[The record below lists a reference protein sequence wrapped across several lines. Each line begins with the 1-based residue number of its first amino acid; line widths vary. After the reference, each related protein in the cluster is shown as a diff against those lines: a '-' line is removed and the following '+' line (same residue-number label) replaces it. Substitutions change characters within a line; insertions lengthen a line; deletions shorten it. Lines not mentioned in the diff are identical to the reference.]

1 MKQEVCLLKRKVFL
15 AVAFVSAALTGCG
28 SGESQKNTEINIPPP
43 PEVDV
48 ITITRSSAVLT
59 QDLPGRTQAFR
70 TAQVRARVEG
80 LVEKRIFTEGSN
92 VEKGDLLYQIFAR
105 NYQTAYDA
113 AKVERAIARQAL
125 ARYKYLFGLK
135 AVSQQEFELAE
146 ARFKQAEAVFSKARE
161 DLDNTRVPA
170 PISGRIGRSQ
180 ITEGAL
186 VGREE
191 ATLLAII
198 EQIDPLYVNF
208 TQSGSDL
215 FRLQQ
220 AINEGKLG
228 RTGLKRVEL
237 VLEDGSIYPL
247 SGTFLFS
254 DLAVDPST
262 NSVSLRALFPNPKQ
276 ELLPGMFVRIR
287 FPEAKLENAIKIP
300 QRSLLSDAQGQ
311 YVMVVDSQGKVA
323 VQRVKAGSMAGGDFI
338 IDEGLSGGEKVIVNG
353 VQKARP
359 GAMVKPVTI
368 KQGAIEVSSIAL
380 PTSRAEK

>member
-28 SGESQKNTEINIPPP
+28 SGESQKNAEINIPPP

-70 TAQVRARVEG
+70 TAQVRARIEG

-113 AKVERAIARQAL
+113 AKVERVIARQAL

-311 YVMVVDSQGKVA
+311 YVMVVDSQGKVV

-338 IDEGLSGGEKVIVNG
+338 IVEGLSGGEKVIVNG

>member
-262 NSVSLRALFPNPKQ
+262 NSVLLRALFPNPKQ
-276 ELLPGMFVRIR
+276 ELLPGMFVRVR

-338 IDEGLSGGEKVIVNG
+338 IVEGLSGGEKVIVNG

>member
-1 MKQEVCLLKRKVFL
+1 MKQEVCFLKRKVFL

-311 YVMVVDSQGKVA
+311 YVMVVDSQGKVV

-338 IDEGLSGGEKVIVNG
+338 IVEGLSGGEKVIVNG

>member
-113 AKVERAIARQAL
+113 AKVERVIARQAL

-276 ELLPGMFVRIR
+276 ELLPGMFVRVR

-338 IDEGLSGGEKVIVNG
+338 IVEGLSGGEKVIVNG

>member
-1 MKQEVCLLKRKVFL
+1 M
-15 AVAFVSAALTGCG
+15 
-28 SGESQKNTEINIPPP
+28 
-43 PEVDV
+43 
-48 ITITRSSAVLT
+48 LT

-262 NSVSLRALFPNPKQ
+262 NSVLLRALFPNPKQ
-276 ELLPGMFVRIR
+276 ELLPGMFVRVR

-338 IDEGLSGGEKVIVNG
+338 IVEGLSGGEKVIVNG

>member
-113 AKVERAIARQAL
+113 AKVERVIARQAL

-262 NSVSLRALFPNPKQ
+262 NSVLLRALFPNPKQ
-276 ELLPGMFVRIR
+276 ELLPGMFVRVR

-338 IDEGLSGGEKVIVNG
+338 IVEGLRGGEKVIVNG

>member
-276 ELLPGMFVRIR
+276 ELLPGMFVRVR

-338 IDEGLSGGEKVIVNG
+338 IVEGLSGGEKVIVNG

>member
-1 MKQEVCLLKRKVFL
+1 MKQEVSLLKRKVFL

-28 SGESQKNTEINIPPP
+28 SGESQKNSEINIPSP

-59 QDLPGRTQAFR
+59 QDLPGRIQAFR

-276 ELLPGMFVRIR
+276 ELLPGMFVRVR

-338 IDEGLSGGEKVIVNG
+338 IVEGLSGGEKVIVNG

-368 KQGAIEVSSIAL
+368 KQGVIEVSSIAL

>member
-1 MKQEVCLLKRKVFL
+1 MKQEVSLLKRKVFL

-48 ITITRSSAVLT
+48 ITITRSLAVLT

-276 ELLPGMFVRIR
+276 ELLPGMFVRVR

-338 IDEGLSGGEKVIVNG
+338 IVEGLSGGEKVIVNG

>member
-1 MKQEVCLLKRKVFL
+1 MKQEVCLSKRKVFL

-338 IDEGLSGGEKVIVNG
+338 IVEGLSGGEKVIVNG

>member
-28 SGESQKNTEINIPPP
+28 SGESQKNSEINIPPP

-276 ELLPGMFVRIR
+276 ELLPGMFVRVR

-338 IDEGLSGGEKVIVNG
+338 IVEGLSGGEKVIVNG

>member
-113 AKVERAIARQAL
+113 AKVERVIARQAL

-276 ELLPGMFVRIR
+276 ELLPGMFVRVR

-311 YVMVVDSQGKVA
+311 YVMVVDSQGKVV

-338 IDEGLSGGEKVIVNG
+338 IVEGLSGGEKVIVNG

>member
-28 SGESQKNTEINIPPP
+28 SGESQKNSEINIPPP

-338 IDEGLSGGEKVIVNG
+338 IVEGLSGGEKVIVNG

>member
-1 MKQEVCLLKRKVFL
+1 MKQEVSLLKRKVFL

-48 ITITRSSAVLT
+48 ITITRSLAVLT

-262 NSVSLRALFPNPKQ
+262 NSVLLRALFPNPKQ
-276 ELLPGMFVRIR
+276 ELLPGMFVRVR

-338 IDEGLSGGEKVIVNG
+338 IVEGLSGGEKVIVNG

>member
-1 MKQEVCLLKRKVFL
+1 MKQEMCLLKRKVFL
-15 AVAFVSAALTGCG
+15 AAVFVSAALTGCG
-28 SGESQKNTEINIPPP
+28 SGESQKNPEINIPSP

-113 AKVERAIARQAL
+113 AKVERSIARQAL

-208 TQSGSDL
+208 TQSGADL

-220 AINEGKLG
+220 SINEGKLG
-228 RTGLKRVEL
+228 RTGFKRVEL
-237 VLEDGSIYPL
+237 VLEDGSIYRLP
-247 SGTFLFS
+247 GTFLFS
-254 DLAVDPST
+254 DLAVDPGT

-276 ELLPGMFVRIR
+276 ELLPGMFVRVR

-300 QRSLLSDAQGQ
+300 QRSLLLDAQGQ
-311 YVMVVDSQGKVA
+311 YVMVVDSQNKVA

-338 IDEGLSGGEKVIVNG
+338 IVEGLSGGEKVIVNG

-380 PTSRAEK
+380 PTSRAVK

>member
-113 AKVERAIARQAL
+113 AKVERVIARQAL

-276 ELLPGMFVRIR
+276 ELLPGMFVRVR

-338 IDEGLSGGEKVIVNG
+338 IVEGLRGGEKVIVNG

>member
-1 MKQEVCLLKRKVFL
+1 MKQEVSLLKRKVFL

-276 ELLPGMFVRIR
+276 ELLPGMFVRVR

-338 IDEGLSGGEKVIVNG
+338 IVEGLSGGEKVIVNG

>member
-1 MKQEVCLLKRKVFL
+1 MKQEVSLLKRKVFL

-262 NSVSLRALFPNPKQ
+262 NSVLLRALFPNPKQ
-276 ELLPGMFVRIR
+276 ELLPGMFVRVR

-338 IDEGLSGGEKVIVNG
+338 IVEGLSGGEKVIVNG